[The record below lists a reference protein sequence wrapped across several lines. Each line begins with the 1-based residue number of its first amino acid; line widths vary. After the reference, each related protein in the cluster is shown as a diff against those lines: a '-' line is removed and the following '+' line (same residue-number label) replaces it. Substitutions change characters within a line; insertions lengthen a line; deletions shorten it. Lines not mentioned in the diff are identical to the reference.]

1 MFVLG
6 HAGLTLAAAR
16 AVDRQIDPRWAV
28 LLALGPDLID
38 KPIRWLLPAFSNHNT
53 RSLGHSLA
61 LSLAVMAGLL
71 IWKPRPKTALVLWAC
86 YAGHFLLD
94 SMWLHPSP
102 IVLCWPLLGGFP
114 RPVRGPILSWLTV
127 WNVLGELAGLICLH
141 RLGLLDAARLKAVLK
156 TGRLQAGV

>member
-1 MFVLG
+1 VFVLG

-16 AVDRQIDPRWAV
+16 AADRTVDPRWAV

-38 KPIRWLLPAFSNHNT
+38 KPVRLLLPQFANHNT
-53 RSLGHSLA
+53 RSIGHSLA
-61 LSLAVMAGLL
+61 LSMVLLAALL
-71 IWKPRPKTALVLWAC
+71 LWKRKPKAALVLWAC

-114 RPVRGPILSWLTV
+114 RPVRGPMLSWLTV
-127 WNVLGELAGLICLH
+127 WNVLGELTGAFCLH
-141 RLGLLDAARLKAVLK
+141 RLGLFDPARLKSALK
-156 TGRLQAGV
+156 TGRL

>member
-16 AVDRQIDPRWAV
+16 AVDREIDPRWAV
-28 LLALGPDLID
+28 LLAVGPDLID
-38 KPIRWLLPAFSNHNT
+38 KPIRLLLPAFSNHNT

-61 LSLAVMAGLL
+61 LSLAIFVGVFL
-71 IWKPRPKTALVLWAC
+71 WKRKPKAALVLWGC

-102 IVLCWPLLGGFP
+102 IVLLWPMLGDFP
-114 RPVRGPILSWLTV
+114 RPIRGPMLSWLTL
-127 WNVLGELAGLICLH
+127 WNVLGELAGLVCLH
-141 RLGLLDAARLKAVLK
+141 RLGLLDASRLKTVLK
-156 TGRLQAGV
+156 SGRL